1 MLKRI
6 KKTYKRRYTKRKQ
19 ASILEQGNCFLSES
33 EDKKRRKNLSYFIL
47 ALAAFLTAVAFM
59 DFTPTQK
66 AVEKT
71 IFYTDKVSSKGQS
84 DLDYFIKH
92 P

>member
-1 MLKRI
+1 MRNQKENKHILLKI
-6 KKTYKRRYTKRKQ
+6 
-19 ASILEQGNCFLSES
+19 I
-33 EDKKRRKNLSYFIL
+33 IL

-71 IFYTDKVSSKGQS
+71 IFYTDKVSSKG
-84 DLDYFIKH
+84 
-92 P
+92 